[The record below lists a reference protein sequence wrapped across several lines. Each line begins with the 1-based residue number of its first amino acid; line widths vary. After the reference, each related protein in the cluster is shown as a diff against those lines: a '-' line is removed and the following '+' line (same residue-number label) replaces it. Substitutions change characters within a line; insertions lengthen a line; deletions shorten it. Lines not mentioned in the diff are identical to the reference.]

1 MGDTAPQYIVKIN
14 GDDRGKIYEYRRDHY
29 HRPSALWQRR
39 GDIWATKV
47 IELEHGDHGD
57 HSDYKVYEP
66 KVGDHIS
73 SEGDLPGR
81 LKKRGSIGF
90 IIDSIQSDVDTVIL
104 RDKKSGLLI
113 ELRELGPYAD
123 VFLQMVA
130 EKKLVFARCINSKLF
145 NNVPIDLI
153 ENIGENIK
161 ILDEFLPAELTLDE
175 KSFPR

>member
-1 MGDTAPQYIVKIN
+1 MVDTAPQYIVKIN

-39 GDIWATKV
+39 GDSGATKV

-66 KVGDHIS
+66 KVGDNIS
-73 SEGDLPGR
+73 SEGDLPR
-81 LKKRGSIGF
+81 KLRKRGSIGF
-90 IIDSIQSDVDTVIL
+90 IIDSIQSDMDTVIL
-104 RDKKSGLLI
+104 RDKTSGFLI
-113 ELRELGPYAD
+113 ENRSRRSAGREAR
-123 VFLQMVA
+123 
-130 EKKLVFARCINSKLF
+130 KRLVFARCINSKLF

-161 ILDEFLPAELTLDE
+161 ILDEFSPAELTLDE